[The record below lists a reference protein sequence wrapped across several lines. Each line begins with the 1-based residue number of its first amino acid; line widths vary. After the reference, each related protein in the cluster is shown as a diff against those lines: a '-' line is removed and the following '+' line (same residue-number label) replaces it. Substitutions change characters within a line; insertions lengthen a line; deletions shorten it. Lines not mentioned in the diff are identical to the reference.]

1 MINLDTNTAIAF
13 IAEASTIRQQL
24 RAFVTDQQL
33 VMAQTAFNEFI
44 NIVQKSGGISEQA
57 RANRFLQRVTI
68 VSDNISVGAQTLRP
82 TRNLD
87 ANDIII

>member
-57 RANRFLQRVTI
+57 RANRFLQTI
-68 VSDNISVGAQTLRP
+68 PSP
-82 TRNLD
+82 K
-87 ANDIII
+87 